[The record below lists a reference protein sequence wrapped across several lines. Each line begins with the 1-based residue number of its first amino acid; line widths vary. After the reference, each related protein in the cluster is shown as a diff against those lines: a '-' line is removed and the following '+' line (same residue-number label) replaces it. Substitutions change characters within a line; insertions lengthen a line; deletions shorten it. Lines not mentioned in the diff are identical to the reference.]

1 MYFISKLTL
10 KIFSRQT
17 YAFCII
23 MIMYMYKMYNT
34 CNTCITKTFSFLG
47 VKVVTNILRK
57 QK

>member
-34 CNTCITKTFSFLG
+34 CITKTFSFLG